1 MYSAI
6 LMVAV
11 SGGVD
16 APALG
21 GELKSKISN
30 IGGGCHGL
38 GLKDRLSGLK
48 GKITLPKLGC
58 KECTT
63 KAAAAPKGQAAG
75 KAQAA
80 APKAQAAGKAQAA
93 APKAQAAGKAQ
104 AAAPKAQAAKAPA
117 AKAQAPKAQA
127 PKAQAAKVKG

>member
-80 APKAQAAGKAQAA
+80 APKAQAA
-93 APKAQAAGKAQ
+93 
-104 AAAPKAQAAKAPA
+104 KAPA

>member
-30 IGGGCHGL
+30 MGGGCQGL

-48 GKITLPKLGC
+48 GKINLPKLG
-58 KECTT
+58 EHST
-63 KAAAAPKGQAAG
+63 KAAAAPKG
-75 KAQAA
+75 
-80 APKAQAAGKAQAA
+80 
-93 APKAQAAGKAQ
+93 QAAGKAQ

>member
-30 IGGGCHGL
+30 MGGGCQGL

-48 GKITLPKLGC
+48 GKINLPKLGC
-58 KECTT
+58 KDCST

-75 KAQAA
+75 KAQA
-80 APKAQAAGKAQAA
+80 AA

>member
-30 IGGGCHGL
+30 MGGGCQGL

-48 GKITLPKLGC
+48 GKINLPKLG
-58 KECTT
+58 EHST

-75 KAQAA
+75 KAQA
-80 APKAQAAGKAQAA
+80 AA